1 MLLKVKCS
9 LGQVCVCHGQTNKLI
24 GLWKVLAYFPQIQMS
39 KFVFDSIFAA
49 KIYPIFT
56 ILFTLKYIRDQKLNN
71 RFLLSLSKKNY
82 SGNKNKEI
90 FRRCFVSCPWLWAG
104 MFSFFV
110 HILQAI
116 IFKIQVKSWF
126 SILTP
131 CSLYCSWYSSP
142 PPEVKKDQ
150 IWFRNY
156 LSQSCECFKTFDYGT
171 LFQSLVGLSFWH

>member
-1 MLLKVKCS
+1 
-9 LGQVCVCHGQTNKLI
+9 
-24 GLWKVLAYFPQIQMS
+24 MS

-49 KIYPIFT
+49 KIYSIFT

-71 RFLLSLSKKNY
+71 IFLLSLSKK
-82 SGNKNKEI
+82 KLQRKQNKEI
-90 FRRCFVSCPWLWAG
+90 FRRFFVSCPWLWAG

-156 LSQSCECFKTFDYGT
+156 LSHYFLCFIFCPIVK
-171 LFQSLVGLSFWH
+171 